1 MLRTL
6 RVTISLFRTGWLMD
20 DGTKNRR
27 RTALVTGASAGIGEA
42 FASHLAARGF
52 DLVLTSRRLDV
63 LQSLAERLQ
72 AEHQVDCR
80 VIPADLADP
89 DSPRRI
95 FYELARDEIEIDVLV
110 NNAGLGLQKTL
121 LTHDWREIAAFME
134 IMAVAWLHLSKLALP
149 GMLDRGYGRI
159 ANVASLAAFAP
170 EPPGGLYSG
179 IKAQMVTTSRGL
191 RRECLGTGVHVT
203 AVCPGYTHTEF
214 HSRLGIPDLPKK
226 MPQWMWQNADAVVT
240 EAWRACEKNRP
251 VVVDR
256 ESEQDVPI
264 AAGLDARRA
273 GGKEHAE
280 IDFQDSES
288 WSGMMLDRR
297 AGVSRSNEARRS
309 ETVDRGRESNR
320 NRITR
325 SIPTIRTS
333 IRSDEFGS

>member
-1 MLRTL
+1 MEE
-6 RVTISLFRTGWLMD
+6 S
-20 DGTKNRR
+20 TKSRR

-42 FASHLAARGF
+42 FAAHLAAQGF

-72 AEHQVDCR
+72 SEHQIDCR
-80 VIPADLADP
+80 VIPADLTDP
-89 DSPRRI
+89 ESPRRI

-110 NNAGLGLQKTL
+110 NNAGLGLQETL

-170 EPPGGLYSG
+170 EPPGSLYSG

-214 HSRLGIPDLPKK
+214 HSRLGIPELPNK
-226 MPQWMWQNADAVVT
+226 MPRWMWQNADAVVS
-240 EAWRACEKNRP
+240 EAWRACERNRP
-251 VVVDR
+251 VVVT
-256 ESEQDVPI
+256 
-264 AAGLDARRA
+264 
-273 GGKEHAE
+273 GKVNKVFRLLLALMPDGPRGKVHAE
-280 IDFQDSES
+280 VDFQDSES
-288 WSGMMLDRR
+288 WPGLTPSTSGHESAEPTRPEDLKI
-297 AGVSRSNEARRS
+297 
-309 ETVDRGRESNR
+309 VDRGV
-320 NRITR
+320 NRIATGSRDPSPR
-325 SIPTIRTS
+325 SELRFDPKNSVRGRPS
-333 IRSDEFGS
+333 

>member
-6 RVTISLFRTGWLMD
+6 RVTISLLRTGWLMD

-251 VVVDR
+251 VVVTGKVNKMFRLLLALMPD
-256 ESEQDVPI
+256 
-264 AAGLDARRA
+264 GL
-273 GGKEHAE
+273 AE
-280 IDFQDSES
+280 KSMPKSISKI
-288 WSGMMLDRR
+288 R
-297 AGVSRSNEARRS
+297 N
-309 ETVDRGRESNR
+309 RGRE
-320 NRITR
+320 
-325 SIPTIRTS
+325 
-333 IRSDEFGS
+333 